1 MTVGI
6 LVFHAFLAKDS
17 VQDMIELVYQAG
29 GDGVLL
35 WGHPDAFD
43 HTAKDHF
50 LTSGY
55 QRYIEKTL
63 GPVMAEFTSANRG
76 KVCAVPPPPTS

>member
-1 MTVGI
+1 M
-6 LVFHAFLAKDS
+6 FHAFLPKDS
-17 VQDMIELVYQAG
+17 VRDMIELVYQAG

-50 LTSGY
+50 LVSGY
-55 QRYIEKTL
+55 QAYIDNTL
-63 GPVMAEFTSANRG
+63 GPVMQDFATANQG
-76 KVCAVPPPPTS
+76 QLCSVPPSPPALPAR

>member
-1 MTVGI
+1 
-6 LVFHAFLAKDS
+6 
-17 VQDMIELVYQAG
+17 MIELVYKAG

-55 QRYIEKTL
+55 RGYIEDTL
-63 GPVMAEFTSANRG
+63 GPVMKAFVSANQG
-76 KVCAVPPPPTS
+76 KVCAVPLPPTS